1 MAAFVGDIA
10 FLLGIVV
17 AASGLLTWHCAA
29 ADPRPK
35 LLKIAGIVLLVAGI
49 GTAICTAFYYLKYHL
64 AGDLEYPYPVMM
76 GGKMMEKMMDRRMEN
91 KQSSTDIPE
100 GIKPMAPP
108 DATKEEHEAHHA
120 D

>member
-1 MAAFVGDIA
+1 MAAFLGDIA

-17 AASGLLTWHCAA
+17 AASGLLTLHCAA

-49 GTAICTAFYYLKYHL
+49 GTALCTTFYYFKYHL
-64 AGDLEYPYPVMM
+64 AGDLEHPYPVMM
-76 GGKMMEKMMDRRMEN
+76 DGKMMKEMMRGRMGGGEP
-91 KQSSTDIPE
+91 SIDTGE
-100 GIKPMAPP
+100 H
-108 DATKEEHEAHHA
+108 KEHHNG